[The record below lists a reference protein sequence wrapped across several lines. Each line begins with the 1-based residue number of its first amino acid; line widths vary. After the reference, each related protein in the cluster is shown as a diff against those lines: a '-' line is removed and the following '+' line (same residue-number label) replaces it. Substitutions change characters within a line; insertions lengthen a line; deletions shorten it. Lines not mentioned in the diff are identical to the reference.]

1 MWVSI
6 CIIAKLFT
14 NNKEYMKK
22 LLFILSIC
30 AITNY
35 SYGQASDY
43 KKAGDGL
50 EYKIIRN
57 GSKNILQQGQYL
69 ELHFINLLSHN
80 GIDTVLNN
88 TRAGS
93 GAQVMGYDSV
103 NIPPT
108 YFNIFKEMN
117 EGDSLCTRT
126 LVDSV
131 FKQGL
136 EGMPKYMKLGDYLCT
151 NISIINVYKTK
162 AEADVVIKKNQEI
175 AKEAAALKVKFQ
187 AVDDDLSISNY
198 IISNNIK
205 ATKLPSGVY
214 VSISQEGTGPIIN
227 DKQIVKIMYRGK
239 TLKGVVF
246 DTNMDDSKGHQEP
259 LTVNVTKDRSLGNGV
274 IQGMVDALY
283 AMKKGTKGSM
293 FIPSG
298 LAYGP
303 RGAGGDIGPDEN
315 MIFDI
320 EILSTQTIEQF
331 KAEQAKG
338 AKMDAAKETVVAEKK
353 TMKNP
358 VQKKKIPSK
367 KAPIKTV
374 KKVVK
379 KK

>member
-1 MWVSI
+1 
-6 CIIAKLFT
+6 
-14 NNKEYMKK
+14 MKK

-35 SYGQASDY
+35 SYGQVTDY

-57 GSKNILQQGQYL
+57 GSKNILLQGQYL

-93 GAQVMGYDSV
+93 GAQVMGYDSI

-131 FKQGL
+131 FKQGM

-162 AEADVVIKKNQEI
+162 AEADVVIKKNQEK
-175 AKEAAALKVKFQ
+175 AKEAATAKVKFQ
-187 AVDDDLSISNY
+187 AVEDDLSISNY
-198 IISNNIK
+198 IIANNIK
-205 ATKLPSGVY
+205 AIKLPSGVY
-214 VSISQEGTGPIIN
+214 VSITQEGKGPVIN
-227 DKQIVKIMYRGK
+227 DKQIVKLMYRGK
-239 TLKGVVF
+239 TLRGVVF

-259 LTVNVTKDRSLGNGV
+259 LTANVSKDRSLGNGV
-274 IQGMVDALY
+274 IQGMMDALY
-283 AMKKGTKGSM
+283 AMKVGTKGSM
-293 FIPSG
+293 FIPSA

-303 RGAGGDIGPDEN
+303 RGAGGDIGPNEN
-315 MIFDI
+315 MIFDV
-320 EILSTQTIEQF
+320 EVLSAQTIEQY
-331 KAEQAKG
+331 KAENGKSAV
-338 AKMDAAKETVVAEKK
+338 MEAAKEAVESGKEAV
-353 TMKNP
+353 KNAVP
-358 VQKKKIPSK
+358 KKKIPSK

-374 KKVVK
+374 KKTVK